1 MQSES
6 TLREY
11 GVLSWRTCKGS
22 TERALAGKPRYE
34 HQQLHCLARLFRSS
48 TVRSPC
54 LFAFTHFT
62 PSRIGTPAMGPLRCE
77 ARQAGSIEAGQETAH
92 EIAEDTCFLS
102 IPPSVSFIH
111 QAPWALPLNRPACS
125 WRQLGWIEKGAEAR
139 RNEQVP
145 RRAKWRTGMA
155 SAWWMGWGDVK
166 PCGFIE
172 CTLEPACSEAVDH
185 DASDGTGI
193 FP

>member
-1 MQSES
+1 MAFCRVGSARASRNGLTQVGLDMS
-6 TLREY
+6 TSNFTVEQDCSVPARCVHLVCSTSPISRPVEWEHLQWALS
-11 GVLSWRTCKGS
+11 GVKRGS
-22 TERALAGKPRYE
+22 LAVSSQDER
-34 HQQLHCLARLFRSS
+34 Q
-48 TVRSPC
+48 
-54 LFAFTHFT
+54 
-62 PSRIGTPAMGPLRCE
+62 
-77 ARQAGSIEAGQETAH
+77 H
-92 EIAEDTCFLS
+92 EGIAEDTCFLS
-102 IPPSVSFIH
+102 IPPSVSFIN

-125 WRQLGWIEKGAEAR
+125 WRQLGWNEKGAEAR

>member
-1 MQSES
+1 MAFCRGRSATASRDGLTQVGLDMS
-6 TLREY
+6 TSNFTVEQECSVPARSVHLVCSASPISRP
-11 GVLSWRTCKGS
+11 VQW
-22 TERALAGKPRYE
+22 E
-34 HQQLHCLARLFRSS
+34 HQQWTLFGVKQGRLA
-48 TVRSPC
+48 V
-54 LFAFTHFT
+54 
-62 PSRIGTPAMGPLRCE
+62 SRT
-77 ARQAGSIEAGQETAH
+77 GQEAAH
-92 EIAEDTCFLS
+92 GIAEDTCFLS

-111 QAPWALPLNRPACS
+111 QALPLNRPACS

-155 SAWWMGWGDVK
+155 SAWWMGWGDLK

-172 CTLEPACSEAVDH
+172 CTLEPAGSEAVDH